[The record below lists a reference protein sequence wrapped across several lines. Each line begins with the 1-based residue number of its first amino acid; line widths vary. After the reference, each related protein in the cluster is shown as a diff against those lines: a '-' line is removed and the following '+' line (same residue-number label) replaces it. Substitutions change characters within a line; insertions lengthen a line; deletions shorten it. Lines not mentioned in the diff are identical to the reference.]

1 MPSVADIFF
10 VFTKGAAKTL
20 GNTWN
25 NSESAWVSA
34 VIAAGAAILTAVVVL
49 PLLRRK
55 ARKHHEGLEAR
66 AAAEAQAKE

>member
-1 MPSVADIFF
+1 MPSFADIFF